1 MNGKLEHRVVIS
13 GIGTSEIGRRLD
25 RSELALTVDAC
36 LAAVADAGLSTS
48 DIDGLI
54 SWPGDVVYT
63 GGLTAASPGFCGPSV
78 PLVKDT
84 LRLRLTWH
92 SAGPEGPAM
101 LGSVVSACLA
111 VASGL
116 CRHVLVYRTLSE
128 GSAQRGGGRKGLTH
142 ADPRGATGYLQWMLP
157 YGGYSG
163 ANWMAPYAQRHFH
176 EYGTTREQLAWV
188 ALNARRNAAR
198 NPAAVY
204 RDPLTL
210 DDYLG
215 ARMVTTPLCLYDCDV
230 PVDVSTAVVV
240 STADYAPDMPAPPVR
255 FESVGT
261 ALNGR
266 ASWDQWEDMTTMGA
280 HDAGA
285 HLWSRTDLRPSD
297 VDVGAVYDGFSI
309 LTLLWLEGL
318 GFCAPGESGAFVEGG
333 TRIALD
339 GQLPLATGGGQLSA
353 GRLHSFGHLT
363 EAVHQ
368 LRGTAG
374 ERQVPGAEVAVVS
387 SGAGPLASALL
398 LTGGR

>member
-1 MNGKLEHRVVIS
+1 MSAKLEKSAVIS
-13 GIGTSEIGRRLD
+13 GIGTSQIGRRLD
-25 RSELALTVDAC
+25 RSELELTVDAC
-36 LAAVADAGLSTS
+36 LSAIADAGLSPA

-84 LRLRLTWH
+84 LRLRLNWH

-101 LGSVVSACLA
+101 LGSIVSACMA

-116 CRHVLVYRTLSE
+116 CRHVLVYRTLTE
-128 GSAQRGGGRKGLTH
+128 GSAQQGGGRVGIQH
-142 ADPRGATGYLQWMLP
+142 VDPRGATGYLQWMLP
-157 YGGYSG
+157 YGGLSG
-163 ANWMAPYAQRHFH
+163 ACWMAPYAQRHFF

-188 ALNARRNAAR
+188 ALNARRNAAA

-204 RDPLTL
+204 RSPLTM
-210 DDYLG
+210 DDYLA
-215 ARMVTTPLCLYDCDV
+215 ARMITTPLCLYDCDV
-230 PVDVSTAVVV
+230 PIDGSTAVVI
-240 STADYAPDMPAPPVR
+240 STVDYADDAPAPAVR
-255 FESVGT
+255 FEAVGT

-285 HLWSRTDLRPSD
+285 HLWSRTDLKPSD
-297 VDVGAVYDGFSI
+297 VDVGCVYDGFSI

-318 GFCAPGESGAFVEGG
+318 GFCAPGESGSFVEGG
-333 TRIALD
+333 ERIGLT
-339 GQLPLATGGGQLSA
+339 GELPLSPGGGQLSA

-363 EAVHQ
+363 EAVQQ
-368 LRGTAG
+368 LRRTAG
-374 ERQVPGAEVAVVS
+374 ERQVEGAEVAVVS

-398 LTGGR
+398 LTR

>member
-1 MNGKLEHRVVIS
+1 MTTAKMERSVVIS
-13 GIGTSEIGRRLD
+13 GIGTSEVGRRLP
-25 RSELALTVDAC
+25 RSELSLTVEAC
-36 LAAVADAGLSTS
+36 LAAIADAGLSAS

-84 LRLRLTWH
+84 LRLRLNWH

-101 LGSVVSACLA
+101 LGSVVAACMA

-116 CRHVLVYRTLSE
+116 CRHVLVYRTLGE
-128 GSAQRGGGRKGLTH
+128 GSAQQGGGRAGLRH

-157 YGGYSG
+157 YGGLSG
-163 ANWMAPYAQRHFH
+163 VNWMAQYAQRHFY
-176 EYGTTREQLAWV
+176 EYGTTREQLAAV
-188 ALNARRNAAR
+188 ALNARRNAAL

-204 RDPLTL
+204 RAPLTMSEYL
-210 DDYLG
+210 D
-215 ARMVTTPLCLYDCDV
+215 ARMISTPLCLYDCDV
-230 PVDVSTAVVV
+230 PVDVSTAVVI
-240 STADYAPDMPAPPVR
+240 STVGHAADMPAPPVR
-255 FESVGT
+255 FEAVGT

-280 HDAGA
+280 HDAGE

-297 VDVGAVYDGFSI
+297 VDVGGIYDGFSI
-309 LTLLWLEGL
+309 LTLLWLEAL
-318 GFCAPGESGAFVEGG
+318 GFCGKGESGSFVEGG
-333 TRIALD
+333 KRIGLT
-339 GQLPLATGGGQLSA
+339 GQLPLSTGGGQLSA

-363 EAVHQ
+363 EAVRQ

-374 ERQVPGAEVAVVS
+374 DRQVPDANVAVVS

-398 LTGGR
+398 LTR